1 MKSWEREREIIENV
15 RKEDQLII
23 DKERER
29 ADKEKERADKA
40 EEALRAANE
49 RIAELEVK
57 NAGR

>member
-29 ADKEKERADKA
+29 ADKA

-49 RIAELEVK
+49 RIAELEAK